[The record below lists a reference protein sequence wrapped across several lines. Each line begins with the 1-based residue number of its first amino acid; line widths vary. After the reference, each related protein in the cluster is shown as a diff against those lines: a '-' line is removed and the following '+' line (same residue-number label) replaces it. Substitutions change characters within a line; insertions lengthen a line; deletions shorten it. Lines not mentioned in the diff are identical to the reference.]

1 MGTTAVN
8 GDDKVNA
15 GLCLALSNQLGDF
28 IAEAVSSEGLMPF
41 LYGFTVWQPT
51 ALRRGGGCD
60 VEHAI
65 LLFLEQ
71 ALQL

>member
-41 LYGFTVWQPT
+41 FCMGLRFGSRLLY
-51 ALRRGGGCD
+51 
-60 VEHAI
+60 VEAVAATWSMPS
-65 LLFLEQ
+65 FFS
-71 ALQL
+71 